1 MLLKYSRQC
10 VLHSCARKHRSLAL
24 PKRWQCL
31 RFSKFGS
38 TGGEGGGRWG
48 GGPDLSEQE
57 ADKLLRL
64 EKEDAT
70 SKETTPPDDSNRI
83 YSTEV
88 EEAGEE
94 REAATSDHKGAVP
107 ILPYDLG
114 RDPFAD
120 PFVRNHSASI
130 LDELQF
136 KVLWRDAHPVCVC
149 PRSNRMQ
156 ANLIFEAQP
165 KPGEA
170 RQKPAEEKFGACAH
184 AVQVD
189 GLDAPPV
196 DFQDPIADVSAE
208 PVPLAIPV
216 SKAMLKAS
224 GD

>member
-1 MLLKYSRQC
+1 MYGKLSKN
-10 VLHSCARKHRSLAL
+10 SL
-24 PKRWQCL
+24 PVQ
-31 RFSKFGS
+31 
-38 TGGEGGGRWG
+38 
-48 GGPDLSEQE
+48 
-57 ADKLLRL
+57 
-64 EKEDAT
+64 
-70 SKETTPPDDSNRI
+70 
-83 YSTEV
+83 V

-165 KPGEA
+165 VL
-170 RQKPAEEKFGACAH
+170 CT
-184 AVQVD
+184 
-189 GLDAPPV
+189 
-196 DFQDPIADVSAE
+196 DFLPFNH
-208 PVPLAIPV
+208 
-216 SKAMLKAS
+216 
-224 GD
+224 